1 MGQGR
6 PGDTVEVLHK
16 LSTQLK
22 GLTFISVKEIQGASV
37 HRFLGG
43 DNGTTFSR
51 KVSRVA
57 SRRPESI
64 LHLTEN
70 GCVCPVQ
77 GSVQLKLL
85 MSLLIHPQ

>member
-37 HRFLGG
+37 HRILGG
-43 DNGTTFSR
+43 DNGTTFSG
-51 KVSRVA
+51 K
-57 SRRPESI
+57 
-64 LHLTEN
+64 
-70 GCVCPVQ
+70 
-77 GSVQLKLL
+77 
-85 MSLLIHPQ
+85 